1 MLCPN
6 DNAEMQQVKTESYY
20 CQTVILDQCSKCGG
34 IWFDNFEL
42 YMPKQGEADK
52 IELLNVPNLL
62 SSSSIQS
69 GSLLCPRDR
78 THLLRFND
86 PFFPKDLVL
95 ARCQV
100 CNGFWLNR
108 GEFRKYQQY
117 RQTRQEINKP
127 REMVVEDNKYER
139 DLLKVLQEHKSERT
153 LEALGKLGRFL
164 SIPID
169 SVTWRPLEP
178 ETISDKE
185 KSALDMILTAVSLIL
200 RFFIRI

>member
-1 MLCPN
+1 
-6 DNAEMQQVKTESYY
+6 MQQVKADSYY
-20 CQTVILDQCSKCGG
+20 GQTVILDQCPQCGG

-42 YMPKQGEADK
+42 YMPKQGEAEK
-52 IELLNVPNLL
+52 IELLNMPNLL
-62 SSSSIQS
+62 TSSDIQN

-100 CNGFWLNR
+100 CNGLWLNR

-117 RQTRQEINKP
+117 RQTRQESNKP
-127 REMVVEDNKYER
+127 REIVVEDNEYER
-139 DLLKVLQEHKSERT
+139 DLLKVLQAHESEGSM
-153 LEALGKLGRFL
+153 EALGKLGRFL
-164 SIPID
+164 SIPMD
-169 SVTWRPLEP
+169 SFTWRPLEP
-178 ETISDKE
+178 EKLSDKE

-200 RFFIRI
+200 RFFVRI